1 MTKRDPLIIGTA
13 SVLIVAFTISL
24 LNIYVFP
31 NVFFS
36 VDIYRNTDNELQLG
50 LLHEVENIGLNT
62 SIWDGLNRTRLIV
75 DDPAFSL
82 INITVMIT
90 KSLNKNSAAYDSYL
104 FRPRRITLD
113 YNGTILG
120 ASNESAIYLDW
131 IENLFGATYAGN
143 YFAYLNTSLDYN
155 AHSNLE
161 GSELP
166 SFTRADV
173 EGNLT
178 SVLDDSDP
186 SREPIFVIYQSISYY
201 ESRGLLSSYSITFSR
216 LVLVNEFDDIIF
228 FLSNEGSWNSPLF

>member
-1 MTKRDPLIIGTA
+1 MAKRDPLIIGTA
-13 SVLIVAFTISL
+13 SVLVVAFTISL

-31 NVFFS
+31 NIFFS
-36 VDIYRNTDNELQLG
+36 VDIHRNTDNEIQLSI
-50 LLHEVENIGLNT
+50 LHEVENIGLNT

-75 DDPAFSL
+75 IEPEFSL
-82 INITVMIT
+82 TNITVMIT
-90 KSLNKNSAAYDSYL
+90 NSIKKNSAAYDSYL

-120 ASNESAIYLDW
+120 ASNETAVYFDW
-131 IENLFGATYAGN
+131 METLFGTTYAGN
-143 YFAYLNTSLDYN
+143 YFAYLNASLDYA

-166 SFTRADV
+166 SFTRQDV

-178 SVLDDSDP
+178 SILNDIN
-186 SREPIFVIYQSISYY
+186 REPFFVIYQSVSYY

-216 LVLVNEFDDIIF
+216 LVLVDEFASVIF